1 MIQLCGQD
9 HTNSRRFAIDTVKE
23 IYYPY
28 LLRAIKSPGHVNDPG
43 FLTKAAR
50 GSPTKVKE
58 LCFI

>member
-1 MIQLCGQD
+1 MSQ
-9 HTNSRRFAIDTVKE
+9 NSRPFAIDTVKE